1 MPTANTGA
9 GAYTGNANDT
19 YAFTVV
25 QGGTVGTDNNIQ
37 LSYTD
42 ATGANTGTITL
53 SSADAGVFQNVA
65 QGLQLQLSAG
75 TLVAGQSFTVKTY
88 VPTVQQASHA
98 SVTVGSGSGALTV
111 QSATNQV
118 DGLIQGV
125 TVNLLGADPS
135 TPVSLTVGS
144 DTSQASSAIQ
154 AVVSDYNTLM
164 SSIDQQSSFD
174 PSSQQ
179 AGILLGND
187 QVTQIQNEVRNV
199 LGNVVTG
206 ANPSMNNLSDLGI
219 TFGDNDQLKMDQRN
233 SLIKLSGNAW
243 SKPERC

>member
-1 MPTANTGA
+1 M
-9 GAYTGNANDT
+9 
-19 YAFTVV
+19 
-25 QGGTVGTDNNIQ
+25 
-37 LSYTD
+37 S
-42 ATGANTGTITL
+42 
-53 SSADAGVFQNVA
+53 
-65 QGLQLQLSAG
+65 G
-75 TLVAGQSFTVKTY
+75 TLVVIICEVKTY

-206 ANPSMNNLSDLGI
+206 
-219 TFGDNDQLKMDQRN
+219 
-233 SLIKLSGNAW
+233 GNR
-243 SKPERC
+243 KYE